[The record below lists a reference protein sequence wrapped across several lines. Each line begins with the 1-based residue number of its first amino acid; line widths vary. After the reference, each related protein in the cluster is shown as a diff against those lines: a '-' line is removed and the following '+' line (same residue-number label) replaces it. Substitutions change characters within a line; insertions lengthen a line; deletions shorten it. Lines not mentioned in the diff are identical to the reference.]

1 MAEHQQDVRRAQ
13 SKPPRKP
20 DEAAAAP
27 STHPTLKLQSLI
39 GNQAVQ
45 RLMTQGSTQLP
56 GGTVLQAK
64 LTVTSADNASERE
77 ADSVAEQVL
86 QRMDGMQRQEDE
98 DELQTK
104 RDPNIAQRQA
114 DEDELQ
120 TQRDPQVMRQAD
132 EDELQ
137 TKRDL
142 TIVQREADEDEL
154 QMQRDPQVMRQ
165 ADEEEL
171 QTKRDLTIVQR
182 AAEDEEE
189 IQTQR
194 DPQIMRQADEDELQM
209 KSAHSLA
216 DSFDVDAG
224 VEQAIESQRGGG
236 QPMSAD
242 VQRSFGEAFGADFSG
257 VRIHTGTESDQLNAA
272 VGARAFTTGSDVFFR
287 EGEYQPDTSEG
298 KRLLAHEL
306 THTIQQ
312 NAVSRKS
319 KGN

>member
-1 MAEHQQDVRRAQ
+1 MAEHQPDVHRAQ
-13 SKPPRKP
+13 SKPPRKS

-27 STHPTLKLQSLI
+27 STHPALKLQSLI
-39 GNQAVQ
+39 GNQALQ
-45 RLMTQGSTQLP
+45 RLMTQGSTHLP

-64 LTVTSADNASERE
+64 LTVTSADNASEHE

-98 DELQTK
+98 DELQTM
-104 RDPNIAQRQA
+104 RDPHVMREA

-120 TQRDPQVMRQAD
+120 TMRDLHVMRQAD

-137 TKRDL
+137 TKRD
-142 TIVQREADEDEL
+142 
-154 QMQRDPQVMRQ
+154 PN
-165 ADEEEL
+165 
-171 QTKRDLTIVQR
+171 IVQR
-182 AAEDEEE
+182 AEDEDE

-194 DPQIMRQADEDELQM
+194 DLNIVQRAEDEDKIQTQRDPHIMRQADEDEIQT
-209 KSAHSLA
+209 KPAHSLA
-216 DSFDVDAG
+216 ESFDVDAG
-224 VEQAIESQRGGG
+224 VEQAIESQRGSG
-236 QPMSAD
+236 QTMSAD
-242 VQRSFGEAFGADFSG
+242 VQRSFGEAFGADFSN

-312 NAVSRKS
+312 NAVSRKP
-319 KGN
+319 KGK

>member
-1 MAEHQQDVRRAQ
+1 MAEHQPDVHRAQ

-27 STHPTLKLQSLI
+27 STHPALKLQSLI
-39 GNQAVQ
+39 GNQALQ
-45 RLMTQGSTQLP
+45 RLMTQGSTHLP

-64 LTVTSADNASERE
+64 LTVTSADNASEHE

-98 DELQTK
+98 DELQTM
-104 RDPNIAQRQA
+104 RDPHVMREA

-120 TQRDPQVMRQAD
+120 TQRDPN
-132 EDELQ
+132 
-137 TKRDL
+137 
-142 TIVQREADEDEL
+142 
-154 QMQRDPQVMRQ
+154 
-165 ADEEEL
+165 
-171 QTKRDLTIVQR
+171 IVQR
-182 AAEDEEE
+182 AEDEDE

-194 DPQIMRQADEDELQM
+194 DPHIMQRDAEEDELQTM
-209 KSAHSLA
+209 RDPAIAQRAAEEEEIQTKPAHSLA
-216 DSFDVDAG
+216 ESFDVGAG

-236 QPMSAD
+236 QAMSAD
-242 VQRSFGEAFGADFSG
+242 VQRSFGEAFGADFSN

-312 NAVSRKS
+312 NAVSRKP
-319 KGN
+319 KGK

>member
-45 RLMTQGSTQLP
+45 RLMTQGSAQLP

-104 RDPNIAQRQA
+104 RDPNVAQRK
-114 DEDELQ
+114 
-120 TQRDPQVMRQAD
+120 AD

-137 TKRDL
+137 TKRDVS
-142 TIVQREADEDEL
+142 IVQRAAEDEEEI
-154 QMQRDPQVMRQ
+154 QTQRNPQIMRQ
-165 ADEEEL
+165 ADEDEL

-194 DPQIMRQADEDELQM
+194 DPQVMRQADEDEIQT
-209 KSAHSLA
+209 KPAGSLA

-224 VEQAIESQRGGG
+224 VEQAIEAQRGGG

-287 EGEYQPDTSEG
+287 EGEYQPDSSEG

-312 NAVSRKS
+312 NAVSRKP

>member
-1 MAEHQQDVRRAQ
+1 MAEHQPDVHRAQ
-13 SKPPRKP
+13 SKPPRKS

-27 STHPTLKLQSLI
+27 STHPALKLQSLI
-39 GNQAVQ
+39 GNQALQ
-45 RLMTQGSTQLP
+45 RLMTQGSTHLP

-64 LTVTSADNASERE
+64 LTVTSADNASEHE

-98 DELQTK
+98 DELQTM
-104 RDPNIAQRQA
+104 RDPH
-114 DEDELQ
+114 
-120 TQRDPQVMRQAD
+120 VMRQAD

-137 TKRDL
+137 TKRDPN
-142 TIVQREADEDEL
+142 IVQRAEDEDE
-154 QMQRDPQVMRQ
+154 M
-165 ADEEEL
+165 
-171 QTKRDLTIVQR
+171 QTKRDPNIVQR
-182 AAEDEEE
+182 AEDEDE

-194 DPQIMRQADEDELQM
+194 DPHIMRQADEDEIQT
-209 KSAHSLA
+209 KSTHSLA
-216 DSFDVDAG
+216 ESFDVGAG

-236 QPMSAD
+236 QAMSAD
-242 VQRSFGEAFGADFSG
+242 VQRSFGEAFGADFSN

-312 NAVSRKS
+312 NAVSRKP
-319 KGN
+319 KGK

>member
-1 MAEHQQDVRRAQ
+1 MAEHQPDVHRAQ
-13 SKPPRKP
+13 SKPPRKS

-27 STHPTLKLQSLI
+27 STHPALKLQSLI
-39 GNQAVQ
+39 GNQALQ
-45 RLMTQGSTQLP
+45 RLMTQGSTHLP

-64 LTVTSADNASERE
+64 LTVTSADNASEHE

-98 DELQTK
+98 DELQTM
-104 RDPNIAQRQA
+104 RDPH
-114 DEDELQ
+114 
-120 TQRDPQVMRQAD
+120 VMREAD

-137 TKRDL
+137 TKRD
-142 TIVQREADEDEL
+142 
-154 QMQRDPQVMRQ
+154 PN
-165 ADEEEL
+165 
-171 QTKRDLTIVQR
+171 IVQR
-182 AAEDEEE
+182 AEDEDEIQTQRDLNIVQRAEDEDE

-194 DPQIMRQADEDELQM
+194 DPHIMRQADEDEIQT
-209 KSAHSLA
+209 KPAHSLA
-216 DSFDVDAG
+216 ESFDVDAG

-236 QPMSAD
+236 QAMSAD
-242 VQRSFGEAFGADFSG
+242 VQRSFGEAFGADFSN

-312 NAVSRKS
+312 NAVSRKP
-319 KGN
+319 KGK